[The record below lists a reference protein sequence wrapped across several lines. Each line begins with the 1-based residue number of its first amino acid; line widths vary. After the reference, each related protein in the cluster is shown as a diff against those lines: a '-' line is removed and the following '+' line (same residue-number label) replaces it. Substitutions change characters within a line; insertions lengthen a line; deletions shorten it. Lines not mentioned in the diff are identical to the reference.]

1 MLSWLQGD
9 QDVYAL
15 IARKNYPKA
24 VKLLRQQLRKDP
36 KSVHL
41 RQLLADVLSQA
52 GESGQAIDI
61 LEPLVDEF
69 VAEGFVAKAIA
80 MLKKIQRINP
90 ARSDIDSK
98 LAALIEG
105 KDTGTA
111 ESQLPLIRAHLEDT
125 RDDLTLPSE
134 EVTTELA
141 EPPLVTSEIRADW
154 FDEAVEER
162 QDFHWSPLLA
172 GFTREELAALIGG
185 LKLLVK
191 NPGAIIYGE
200 DEPGSSLFILASG
213 KARVY
218 RRDGT
223 GHYAQV
229 DLRQEGDFFGEASVL
244 TLSNRR
250 FTVTAITEC
259 ELLELDRATF
269 DRLSKKFPKVH
280 ETIQQLHNSR
290 PWTSPASMSEEL
302 IGDIKIQAR
311 CRFCPA
317 LEILL
322 ARTGSHTRRSPTD
335 FVAESATR
343 FEIIELCRVLVYAIQ

>member
-15 IARKNYPKA
+15 IARKNYSKA
-24 VKLLRQQLRKDP
+24 AKLLKQQLRKNP
-36 KSVHL
+36 NSVHL
-41 RQLLADVLSQA
+41 RQLLADVLTRLD
-52 GESGQAIDI
+52 ERRQAIGI

-80 MLKKIQRINP
+80 MLKKIQRIDP
-90 ARSDIDSK
+90 ERSDIEAR

-105 KDTGTA
+105 RDAGDG
-111 ESQLPLIRAHLEDT
+111 ESHVPLIRAHLEDT
-125 RDDLTLPSE
+125 QDDHLESTAELPAG
-134 EVTTELA
+134 LR
-141 EPPLVTSEIRADW
+141 EPQMKTSEFRADW
-154 FDEAVEER
+154 FEEAVEER

-185 LKLLVK
+185 LKLMVK

-218 RRDGT
+218 RRDGR
-223 GHYAQV
+223 GRYEQIAV
-229 DLRQEGDFFGEASVL
+229 RQEGDFFGEASVL
-244 TLSNRR
+244 TMSNRR

-269 DRLSKKFPKVH
+269 DRLSKRYPRVH
-280 ETIQQLHNSR
+280 ETIQQLHDSR
-290 PWTSPASMSEEL
+290 PWA
-302 IGDIKIQAR
+302 D
-311 CRFCPA
+311 
-317 LEILL
+317 
-322 ARTGSHTRRSPTD
+322 
-335 FVAESATR
+335 
-343 FEIIELCRVLVYAIQ
+343 

>member
-15 IARKNYPKA
+15 IARKHYPKA
-24 VKLLRQQLRKDP
+24 VKLLRQQLRKSP
-36 KSVHL
+36 RSVHL
-41 RQLLADVLSQA
+41 RQLLADVYTQV
-52 GESGQAIDI
+52 GERGQATSI

-80 MLKKIQRINP
+80 MLKKIQRIDP
-90 ARSDIDSK
+90 DRSDIDVK

-105 KDTGTA
+105 KDAGAT
-111 ESQLPLIRAHLEDT
+111 ESHVPLVRAHLEDT
-125 RDDLTLPSE
+125 RDDLTLPSA
-134 EVTTELA
+134 EVATSAA
-141 EPPLVTSEIRADW
+141 EPPMRTSEFRADW

-185 LKLLVK
+185 LRLQVK

-218 RRDGT
+218 RRGGS
-223 GHYAQV
+223 GHYEQV
-229 DLRQEGDFFGEASVL
+229 DVRQEGDFFGEASVL

-269 DRLSKKFPKVH
+269 DRLSKRFPRVYD
-280 ETIQQLHNSR
+280 TIQQLHDSR
-290 PWTSPASMSEEL
+290 PWTSSAKPSGTSAS
-302 IGDIKIQAR
+302 
-311 CRFCPA
+311 
-317 LEILL
+317 
-322 ARTGSHTRRSPTD
+322 GS
-335 FVAESATR
+335 
-343 FEIIELCRVLVYAIQ
+343 

>member
-24 VKLLRQQLRKDP
+24 VKLLRQQLRKKP
-36 KSVHL
+36 QSVHL
-41 RQLLADVLSQA
+41 RQLLADVFTQT
-52 GESGQAIDI
+52 GEREQAIGI

-69 VAEGFVAKAIA
+69 VAEGFMAKAIA
-80 MLKKIQRINP
+80 MLKKIQRIDP
-90 ARSDIDSK
+90 ERSDIDVK

-105 KDTGTA
+105 KDVGTT
-111 ESQLPLIRAHLEDT
+111 ESPVPLILEHLEDT
-125 RDDLTLPSE
+125 RDDLTLTPTE
-134 EVTTELA
+134 TTGSLS
-141 EPPLVTSEIRADW
+141 EPPMVTSEFRADW
-154 FDEAVEER
+154 FEEAVEQR

-185 LKLLVK
+185 LRLLVK

-200 DEPGSSLFILASG
+200 DEPGSSMFILASG

-229 DLRQEGDFFGEASVL
+229 DVRQEGDFFGEASVL

-259 ELLELDRATF
+259 ELLELDRVTF
-269 DRLSKKFPKVH
+269 DYLSKRFPKVY
-280 ETIQQLHNSR
+280 ENIQPLHNSR
-290 PWTSPASMSEEL
+290 PWTASAE
-302 IGDIKIQAR
+302 AA
-311 CRFCPA
+311 P
-317 LEILL
+317 L
-322 ARTGSHTRRSPTD
+322 APGS
-335 FVAESATR
+335 
-343 FEIIELCRVLVYAIQ
+343 

>member
-24 VKLLRQQLRKDP
+24 VKLLKQQLRKNP
-36 KSVHL
+36 RSVHL
-41 RQLLADVLSQA
+41 RQLLADVFTQVGERRQA
-52 GESGQAIDI
+52 TSI

-69 VAEGFVAKAIA
+69 AAEGFVAKAIA
-80 MLKKIQRINP
+80 MLKKIQRIDP
-90 ARSDIDSK
+90 ERSDIDVK

-105 KDTGTA
+105 RQGGAA
-111 ESQLPLIRAHLEDT
+111 ESHVPLIRAHLEDT
-125 RDDLTLPSE
+125 RDELALPSDLALPSE
-134 EVTTELA
+134 LTSPSVELTPGLA
-141 EPPLVTSEIRADW
+141 ERTSELRADW
-154 FDEAVEER
+154 FDEAVEKR

-185 LKLLVK
+185 LRLLVK

-218 RRDGT
+218 RRDGA
-223 GHYAQV
+223 GRYEQV
-229 DLRQEGDFFGEASVL
+229 DVRQEGDFFGEASVL

-269 DRLSKKFPKVH
+269 DQLSKRFPRVYK
-280 ETIQQLHNSR
+280 TIQQLHDSR
-290 PWTSPASMSEEL
+290 PWTS
-302 IGDIKIQAR
+302 
-311 CRFCPA
+311 
-317 LEILL
+317 
-322 ARTGSHTRRSPTD
+322 
-335 FVAESATR
+335 SATPSGTSAS
-343 FEIIELCRVLVYAIQ
+343 ES

>member
-15 IARKNYPKA
+15 ISRRNYPKA
-24 VKLLRQQLRKDP
+24 VKVLKQQLRKNP
-36 KSVHL
+36 RSVHM
-41 RQLLADVLSQA
+41 RQLLADVYTRLDERQ
-52 GESGQAIDI
+52 QAIAI

-69 VAEGFVAKAIA
+69 VAEGFMAKAIA
-80 MLKKIQRINP
+80 MLKKIQRIDP
-90 ARSDIDSK
+90 ERSDIDGR

-105 KDTGTA
+105 KDAGDG
-111 ESQLPLIRAHLEDT
+111 ESHVPLIRAHLEDT
-125 RDDLTLPSE
+125 QESVLDST
-134 EVTTELA
+134 A
-141 EPPLVTSEIRADW
+141 EIPASLSSPPERTSELRADW
-154 FDEAVEER
+154 FEEAVEER
-162 QDFHWSPLLA
+162 VDFHWSPLLA

-218 RRDGT
+218 RRDGA
-223 GHYAQV
+223 GHYRQV
-229 DLRQEGDFFGEASVL
+229 DVRQEGDFFGEASVL

-269 DRLSKKFPKVH
+269 DRLSKRFPKVH
-280 ETIQQLHNSR
+280 DTIQKLHDSR
-290 PWTSPASMSEEL
+290 PWTPDP
-302 IGDIKIQAR
+302 G
-311 CRFCPA
+311 
-317 LEILL
+317 
-322 ARTGSHTRRSPTD
+322 G
-335 FVAESATR
+335 
-343 FEIIELCRVLVYAIQ
+343 

>member
-15 IARKNYPKA
+15 IARKNYPRA
-24 VKLLRQQLRKDP
+24 VKVLRQQLRKNP
-36 KSVHL
+36 RSVHL
-41 RQLLADVLSQA
+41 RQLLADVLTRLD
-52 GESGQAIDI
+52 EREQAISV
-61 LEPLVDEF
+61 LEPMVDEL
-69 VAEGFVAKAIA
+69 AADGFVAKAIA
-80 MLKKIQRINP
+80 MLKKIQRIDP
-90 ARSDIDSK
+90 QRSDVEDK

-105 KDTGTA
+105 KNAGVA
-111 ESQLPLIRAHLEDT
+111 EGHVPLIRAHLEDT
-125 RDDLTLPSE
+125 RDDLTLPLAE
-134 EVTTELA
+134 IATGVA
-141 EPPLVTSEIRADW
+141 EPPMRTSEFRADW

-185 LKLLVK
+185 LKLQIK

-218 RRDGT
+218 RRDGA
-223 GHYAQV
+223 GHYEQV
-229 DLRQEGDFFGEASVL
+229 DVRQEGDFFGEASVL

-269 DRLSKKFPKVH
+269 DRLSKRFPKVY
-280 ETIQQLHNSR
+280 ETIQQLHDSR
-290 PWTSPASMSEEL
+290 PWTS
-302 IGDIKIQAR
+302 
-311 CRFCPA
+311 
-317 LEILL
+317 
-322 ARTGSHTRRSPTD
+322 
-335 FVAESATR
+335 SAKPSDTS
-343 FEIIELCRVLVYAIQ
+343 VSGV